1 MKRTNKFSLSY
12 IFFFLYAIVSF
23 FIGISVM
30 QYLGFSTDS
39 ETLITSTHY
48 LALPFLFLSYIF
60 KKKEAV
66 IPKKEILLILYSVFI
81 VLFTRLL
88 LGRSGGLSIWIYI
101 LIEPIIVFT
110 LLKSFNNAQRILL
123 QNLILLFIIIETT
136 VAIIEASTQTI
147 IFASFTEGMAK
158 ELMKDMRAYSLHGH
172 PLQNCVLVCSIATII
187 LTSNIGI
194 VARYIFFFFS
204 YLSTFAFNSRISII
218 ILSLILI
225 YNIYKDFLCKGN
237 KIKYKFPLLLVCSIA
252 IIFIIK
258 FISENELGTRL
269 DIEIS
274 QDDGSTMARLL
285 LIQVVFNMSFMD
297 LLLGNNLTQEILNKY
312 SGMAAIENSI
322 LNLVFSNGLILAIPY
337 FKFLYNKI
345 KSFNLEKRMFK
356 SIFIVLFI
364 LLNFN
369 NFIIT
374 ICPTIPILFITLFAF
389 ENKIENNYLSNK
401 L

>member
-88 LGRSGGLSIWIYI
+88 LGRSGGLSIWINI

-187 LTSNIGI
+187 ITSNMGI

-252 IIFIIK
+252 IFYIIK

-285 LIQVVFNMSFMD
+285 LIQVVFNMSFID
-297 LLLGNNLTQEILNKY
+297 ILLGNNLTQEILNKY

-374 ICPTIPILFITLFAF
+374 ICPTIPILFITYYCQL
-389 ENKIENNYLSNK
+389 L
-401 L
+401 